1 VLVIVLAVTF
11 VALGIW
17 QYHRNSEKQ
26 DKVKAA
32 KAAYAAPAPELS
44 GAANPPSGARAQA
57 SGTFSTSDVLLRDQ
71 PRNGRFGTDV
81 LTPMLL
87 ADGTTVLVDRGWV
100 PGILADEAPS
110 VTPAP
115 AGAAIARGIVNGS
128 RPLSP
133 KDDVRDIGGKLAV
146 PRVDTAA
153 IGQRLGIARLRPVWI
168 EAQSLQPVPGPGAP
182 QLPQPPPP
190 DQVNHMEYAL
200 QWWAFALIPL
210 IGWPIVCWQ
219 VTRRKAN
226 KANEPEQSTQ
236 PA

>member
-17 QYHRNSEKQ
+17 QYNRNTEKQ

-44 GAANPPSGARAQA
+44 GTAAPPSGARAQA
-57 SGTFSTSDVLLRDQ
+57 SGTFATSDVLLRDQ
-71 PRNGRFGTDV
+71 PHNGRFGTDV
-81 LTPMLL
+81 LTPMRL

-100 PGILADEAPS
+100 PGILADEPPN

-115 AGAAIARGIVNGS
+115 AGPAIAHGIVHNS

-133 KDDVRDIGGKLAV
+133 QDEVREIGNKLAV

-153 IGQRLGIARLRPVWI
+153 IAQRLGIARLRPVWI
-168 EAQSLQPVPGPGAP
+168 EAQSLQPAPGPGAP
-182 QLPQPPPP
+182 LLPQPPPP
-190 DQVNHMEYAL
+190 DQVNHMQYAI

-219 VTRRKAN
+219 ITRRK
-226 KANEPEQSTQ
+226 KTEPEQSTQ
-236 PA
+236 AA